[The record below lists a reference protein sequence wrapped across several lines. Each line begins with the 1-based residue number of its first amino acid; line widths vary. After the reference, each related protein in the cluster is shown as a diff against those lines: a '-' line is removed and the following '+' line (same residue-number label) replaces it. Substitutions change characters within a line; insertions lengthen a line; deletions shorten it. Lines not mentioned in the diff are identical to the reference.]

1 MLPFSTNHQI
11 KKMTKKP
18 TVRVMYSLKIVE
30 NGDQHKLDL
39 KKPLRSFEW
48 EEVVG
53 REFSDGD
60 EFLYQKT
67 ITSENGSQPYTIQ
80 VFKVWL
86 TLHEKTCGSMNTPMY
101 RIVAFDSSKKMI
113 IRAWYHMNFGG
124 YNFSYDAYV
133 GSLSTKTHLLWG
145 LDERLDSEETILKTL
160 EDRITQ
166 YILKGVNV

>member
-1 MLPFSTNHQI
+1 
-11 KKMTKKP
+11 
-18 TVRVMYSLKIVE
+18 MYSLKIVE
-30 NGDQHKLDL
+30 NGDQIKLDL
-39 KKPLRSFEW
+39 TKPIRSFEW

-53 REFSDGD
+53 QDVGD
-60 EFLYQKT
+60 ELLYEKT
-67 ITSENGSQPYTIQ
+67 INLMNKRQPCTIQ

-86 TLHEKTCGSMNTPMY
+86 TLQEKTCGSMNTPMY

-133 GSLSTKTHLLWG
+133 GGSTTKTHLLWG
-145 LDERLDSEETILKTL
+145 LDERLDSVETILKTL

-166 YILKGVNV
+166 YLKDVNV